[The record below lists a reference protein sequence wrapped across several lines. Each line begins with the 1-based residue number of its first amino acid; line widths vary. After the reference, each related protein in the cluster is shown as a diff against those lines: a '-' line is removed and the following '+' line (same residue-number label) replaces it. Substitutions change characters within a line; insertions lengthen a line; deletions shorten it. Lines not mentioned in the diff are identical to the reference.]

1 LNLGD
6 GVGKRETTIGFGGN
20 GKDVASGDAHGKDA
34 VGGSTD
40 SRVEHDRF
48 IEHGY
53 ETRYT
58 TSCQR
63 WSLISICN
71 TLFH

>member
-1 LNLGD
+1 
-6 GVGKRETTIGFGGN
+6 
-20 GKDVASGDAHGKDA
+20 VAGGDAHGKDV

-48 IEHGY
+48 IEHDY

-58 TSCQR
+58 TSC
-63 WSLISICN
+63 
-71 TLFH
+71 